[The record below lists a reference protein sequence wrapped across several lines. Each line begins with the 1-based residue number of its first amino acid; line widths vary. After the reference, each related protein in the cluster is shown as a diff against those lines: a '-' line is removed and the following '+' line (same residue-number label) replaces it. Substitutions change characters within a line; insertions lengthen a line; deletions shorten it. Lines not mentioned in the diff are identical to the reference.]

1 MKKTIDESYV
11 GFDLKQT
18 GMDNRGEYIRTPTKK
33 VEEVKETVNHPEHYN
48 QGIEVIDFIDSWDL
62 DFTSG
67 NIVKYVARHKY
78 KDNSLEDLK
87 KAKWYLDRLIKKY
100 EDKK

>member
-67 NIVKYVARHKY
+67 NIVKYITRHKY